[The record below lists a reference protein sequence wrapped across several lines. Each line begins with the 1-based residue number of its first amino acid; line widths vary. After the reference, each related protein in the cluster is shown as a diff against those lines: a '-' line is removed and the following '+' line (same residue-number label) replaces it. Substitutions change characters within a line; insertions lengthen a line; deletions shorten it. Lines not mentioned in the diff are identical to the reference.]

1 MAETTKFT
9 YVSLNNLNQYTT
21 LSKKYFEGKISE
33 ADARSLKTVAI
44 DGHTLKFYKVAEPVG
59 DTAPAYTIELPETD
73 LSDFMHLIKNAT
85 AGDVVIANGDGS
97 VADGGVKLTDLAKSA
112 DVTKEIGDAKTE
124 LNKKVEAN
132 TTAIAKLNGAE
143 DAEGSVAKAV
153 KDAKDALQTQI
164 TANKK
169 VLDKLDGVDTVDGSV
184 KKQVKDAKTAVEA
197 KIGNLEDLTTTEKD
211 DLVSA
216 VNENKAAIDSV
227 KTAGEITVDTTTTTE
242 GMAKSYTIKQGGK
255 AVTTIDIPKDMVVK
269 SGVVQE
275 NPKGQEAGTYLVLT
289 LANATEDTIYINVG
303 KLVDIY
309 TVKANATQIQLA
321 IDSSTRE
328 ISATIVAGSVGTAE
342 LADSAVVTAKIA
354 DGNVTKAKLA
364 KAVQDSLDKADNALQ
379 EADVATLRAD
389 VAANK
394 ASLAEGG
401 ATANAIKANKEAA
414 AKAQS
419 DVGALATRVKTL
431 ESVEYVAATE
441 AEIKALFPTA

>member
-9 YVSLNNLNQYTT
+9 YVSLDNLTQYTT

-73 LSDFMHLIKNAT
+73 LSDYMHLIKNAT
-85 AGDVVIANGDGS
+85 AGDVVIANADGS
-97 VADGGVKLTDLAKSA
+97 VADGGVKLADLAKSA

-153 KDAKDALQTQI
+153 KDAKDALQSQI
-164 TANKK
+164 TANKN
-169 VLDKLDGVDTVDGSV
+169 VLDKLDGADTVDGSV

-197 KIGNLEDLTTTEKD
+197 KIGDLEGLKTTAKD

-216 VNENKAAIDSV
+216 VNENKAAIDSA

-255 AVTTIDIPKDMVVK
+255 TVTTIDIPKDMVVK

-309 TVKANATQIQLA
+309 TAKAGATQIQLA

-342 LADSAVVTAKIA
+342 LADGAVVTAKIA

-364 KAVQDSLDKADNALQ
+364 KAVQDSLDKADSALQ
-379 EADVATLRAD
+379 EADVADLKAD

-419 DVGALATRVKTL
+419 DVEALATRVKTL

>member
-1 MAETTKFT
+1 MAGTTKFT

-44 DGHTLKFYKVAEPVG
+44 EGHTLKFYKVAEPVG

-85 AGDVVIANGDGS
+85 AGDVVIANANGS
-97 VADGGVKLTDLAKSA
+97 VADGGVKLADLAKSA

-153 KDAKDALQTQI
+153 KDAK
-164 TANKK
+164 
-169 VLDKLDGVDTVDGSV
+169 
-184 KKQVKDAKTAVEA
+184 TAVET
-197 KIGNLEDLTTTEKD
+197 KIGNLENLTTTEKD

-216 VNENKAAIDSV
+216 VNENKAALDSV

-342 LADSAVVTAKIA
+342 LADGAVVTAKIA

-364 KAVQDSLDKADNALQ
+364 KAVQDSLDKADSALQ
-379 EADVATLRAD
+379 EADVTTLRAD

-414 AKAQS
+414 AKAQG
-419 DVGALATRVKTL
+419 DVDALATRVETL
-431 ESVEYVAATE
+431 ESVKYVEATE
-441 AEIKALFPTA
+441 AEIKAMFPTA

>member
-44 DGHTLKFYKVAEPVG
+44 EGHTLKFYKVAEPVG

-85 AGDVVIANGDGS
+85 AGDVVITNANGS
-97 VADGGVKLTDLAKSA
+97 VADGGVKLADLAKSA

-153 KDAKDALQTQI
+153 KDT
-164 TANKK
+164 
-169 VLDKLDGVDTVDGSV
+169 
-184 KKQVKDAKTAVEA
+184 KTAVEA
-197 KIGNLEDLTTTEKD
+197 KIGNLENLTTTEKD

-242 GMAKSYTIKQGGK
+242 GMAKSYTIKQGDK

-309 TVKANATQIQLA
+309 TVKAKATQIQLA

-328 ISATIVAGSVGTAE
+328 ISATIVAGSVDTAE
-342 LADSAVVTAKIA
+342 LADGAVVTAKIA

-364 KAVQDSLDKADNALQ
+364 KAVQDSLDKADSALQ

-414 AKAQS
+414 AKAQG
-419 DVGALATRVKTL
+419 DVNALATRVETL
-431 ESVEYVAATE
+431 ESVEYVEATE
-441 AEIKALFPTA
+441 AEIKAMFPTA